1 VRQVEKKR
9 KKTAPIT
16 IVVAEDDAIFR
27 DGLRVLLQVERE
39 FDVVGESSN
48 DDGALEAIARLR
60 PRILLAGA
68 SIGLKVLKQISPSEN
83 SVRVILLAPEI
94 QEPQIVEALLLGASG
109 LLTNDTTPE
118 LLFKAIRTVLKGQ
131 YWVGRDTVNHL
142 IQALREYALSARNER
157 RKDKFGLTA
166 REMEIVRALTAG
178 DTNRDIA
185 KRFCISEQ
193 TVKHHLT
200 SIYNKVGVSQRIELV
215 VFALSQ
221 NLTKVDI
228 DTTRQAV
235 QIQTAPVLV
244 PE

>member
-1 VRQVEKKR
+1 
-9 KKTAPIT
+9 
-16 IVVAEDDAIFR
+16 
-27 DGLRVLLQVERE
+27 
-39 FDVVGESSN
+39 
-48 DDGALEAIARLR
+48 
-60 PRILLAGA
+60 
-68 SIGLKVLKQISPSEN
+68 
-83 SVRVILLAPEI
+83 
-94 QEPQIVEALLLGASG
+94 
-109 LLTNDTTPE
+109 
-118 LLFKAIRTVLKGQ
+118 
-131 YWVGRDTVNHL
+131 VGRDTVNHL
-142 IQALREYALSARNER
+142 IQALREYALTARNER

-235 QIQTAPVLV
+235 QIETAPALV